1 MSHQTF
7 APNRMPQVGSL
18 ADVHATGDSSN
29 VPEDYFLGAFIPLHY
44 QHNMLL
50 DADRVGTFR
59 EAIDHI
65 VQPGDKVLDL
75 GGGTGILSYF
85 AAQKAEKVWCV
96 EFNPAL
102 VEAAGRFLADN
113 SHGERVEVVQAD
125 ARSYLPPE
133 PVDVVICEMLHVG
146 LLREKQVP
154 VIESFKER
162 YVRRY
167 GDRLPT
173 FIPDTSLLAVQ
184 AVEQSFDFAGYHAPI
199 PIFQSP
205 TPSHEGTTQL
215 TDPVTYSTVCYGE
228 PLPGRFDWEGTLS
241 IQRDGTL
248 NGLRLVTKNILA
260 VVLDQHR
267 AVEWLNQHLIMP
279 LAKPL
284 AVKTGDRVCLK
295 MAYRPGGSLESLADS
310 LSVEKLPNVAA
321 ARRGA

>member
-1 MSHQTF
+1 MSYQVFVPNQTHQTG
-7 APNRMPQVGSL
+7 GSTE
-18 ADVHATGDSSN
+18 VHASGDSSN

-44 QHNMLL
+44 HYNMLL
-50 DADRVGTFR
+50 DKDRVGTFR
-59 EAIDHI
+59 EAINHI
-65 VQPGDKVLDL
+65 VQSGANVFEL

-102 VEAAGRFLADN
+102 AEAARRFLADN
-113 SHGERVEVVQAD
+113 RHGDRVEVVQAD

-146 LLREKQVP
+146 LLREKQVQ
-154 VIESFKER
+154 VIDAFKEH

-184 AVEQSFDFAGYHAPI
+184 AVEQSFDFAGYHAAI

-205 TPSHEGTTQL
+205 TPSHEGTIQL
-215 TDPVTYSTVCYGE
+215 ADPVIYSTVSYSE
-228 PLPGRFDWEGTLS
+228 PLPGRFDWQGTLS

-248 NGLRLVTKNILA
+248 NGLRLVTKNLLA
-260 VVLDQHR
+260 MLLEQHR
-267 AVEWLNQHLIMP
+267 AIEWLNQYLILP
-279 LAKPL
+279 LSEPL
-284 AVKTGDRVCLK
+284 TVNAGDQVGLK

-310 LSVEKLPNVAA
+310 LSIEKLSGAFNNRVAA
-321 ARRGA
+321 